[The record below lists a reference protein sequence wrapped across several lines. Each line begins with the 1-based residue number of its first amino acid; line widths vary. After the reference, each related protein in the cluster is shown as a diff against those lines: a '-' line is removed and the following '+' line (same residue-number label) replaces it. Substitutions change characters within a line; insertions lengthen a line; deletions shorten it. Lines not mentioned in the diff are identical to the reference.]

1 MSGPTASGPETRWP
15 PHESMASRQPRL
27 MAVAVLVS
35 LAVTAPSQ
43 SRAEP
48 GHDACPFAGSLPLL
62 PADLEDRIASLPG
75 LGCVAGLQLAG
86 YLPVSDHPAYPGKV
100 FFWFVGS
107 EDAADRAPIVFW
119 LNGGPGS
126 SSLFGFFAENGP
138 YEITPDGRLAAR
150 RYSWTERT
158 SYLVIE
164 QTTSVGLSVASPAP
178 LRDEAQAMD
187 QLWYALHAFF
197 QRYPELRT
205 CPLYLAGQSYAGKY
219 LPQLAVRILRDRQGA
234 GGQQTGLNLRGLL
247 VGDGWVDPL
256 VQQSADADFAYAHG
270 LIDTATR
277 AEVERLYAECVR
289 AIGRQV
295 PSSREANQLCG
306 KMQDLIKASSG
317 LARTTFLRVPDDA
330 APTPPAD
337 DLLARYLDSPAVR
350 SALRVDPRA
359 PRFEVFSQ
367 RTEQELEVGEQ
378 DSAAHLYPLILAAG
392 VPVLVYNGLEDGTDS
407 NFMGTDRWLAR
418 LDWPGRDAFAAARTC
433 VWRGPSGVAAGYVR
447 SARGLTQVKVRGA
460 GHLAPADQPR
470 NVQDML
476 HRFVFGR
483 DFCQ

>member
-1 MSGPTASGPETRWP
+1 MNGPTISWP
-15 PHESMASRQPRL
+15 QARPLRHEPLTNGRPRL
-27 MAVAVLVS
+27 VALALLVS
-35 LAVTAPSQ
+35 LAFTAPS
-43 SRAEP
+43 P
-48 GHDACPFAGSLPLL
+48 GRPEGGREACPLAGVLP
-62 PADLEDRIASLPG
+62 PSMPHDLADRIESLPG

-86 YLPVSDHPAYPGKV
+86 YLPVSDHQAYPGKV
-100 FFWFVGS
+100 FYWFVAS
-107 EDAADRAPIVFW
+107 ADAPDRAPIVFW

-126 SSLFGFFAENGP
+126 SSLFGLFAENGP
-138 YEITPDGRLAAR
+138 YEITPDGRLTAR
-150 RYSWTERT
+150 RYSWAERT

-187 QLWYALHAFF
+187 QLWYALQAFF
-197 QRYPELRT
+197 QKYPELRSR
-205 CPLYLAGQSYAGKY
+205 PLYLAGQSYAGKY
-219 LPQLAVRILRDRQGA
+219 LPQLAARLLRDRRDA
-234 GGQQTGLNLRGLL
+234 DGQQTGLDLRGLL

-270 LIDTATR
+270 LIDAATR
-277 AEVERLYAECVR
+277 AEVERLYAECTR
-289 AIGRQV
+289 AILRQT

-317 LARTTFLRVPDDA
+317 LAQTTNLRVPETT
-330 APTPPAD
+330 PTPPVG

-350 SALRVDPRA
+350 LALRVDPSA
-359 PRFEVFSQ
+359 PKFEVFSR

-378 DSAAHLYPLILAAG
+378 DSAAHLYPAILAAG

-418 LDWPGRDAFAAARTC
+418 LAWPGRDAFAAARTC
-433 VWRGPSGVAAGYVR
+433 PWRGPSGVVAGSAR
-447 SARGLTQVKVRGA
+447 SARGLTQVKIRGA

-470 NVQDML
+470 SVQDML
-476 HRFVFGR
+476 HRFVFGQ
-483 DFCQ
+483 DFCR